1 MSDQPLR
8 TTTSDELSPLMVAEE
23 PVFHKFDILTK
34 ILAKEF
40 GEDFVQLFAEPRQ
53 EGLKTDWYTDY
64 DQCRRFDEL
73 TDTEQT
79 DLIRKLRSSI
89 SKVENI
95 IDKYGERSSE
105 NKDSGL
111 ISIALRESLKIPDK
125 GFIYSSDGRPVLI
138 GWSFVGK
145 SDARSFDLLDPDN
158 LPVEA
163 EILPT
168 TKAEPAQSEKV
179 ATEGP
184 VKEAGR
190 SAAND
195 VPQKTKEKRRFGC
208 IWCCLLLPLLTLLA
222 GFLLSC
228 YCCGGLSKTNAGEG
242 GFLSFLGNLT
252 CHSEQHVPD
261 HAPPVDLPEP
271 APSDVPQPV
280 LDTPEILTAE
290 GFDCSPYLDDVP
302 TERIVFVL
310 DSSASMNNVDGAS
323 GYANTLFERLQE
335 LLKETSPSI
344 RIGESRIELAKKALA
359 SITET
364 LPDQT
369 EIGLVAFQD
378 CDQIVQSGITPVSQS
393 TILEDIIWPLQPV
406 GGTPLGA
413 SILIAAE
420 AIERRG
426 WGDEEA
432 SIVVITDGEESCH
445 DEGQHYP
452 CQVARE
458 LNQRFPK
465 LRINVID
472 ITGSQSS
479 NCLAEQ
485 TGGFLFTAHNT
496 EGLIGVLRQA
506 SGQEIPAACLGR

>member
-8 TTTSDELSPLMVAEE
+8 TTTSDELSPLMVDEE
-23 PVFHKFDILTK
+23 PVFYKFGILTK

-53 EGLKTDWYTDY
+53 EGLKTDWYTDC

-73 TDTEQT
+73 TDAEQT

-89 SKVENI
+89 SKIETI
-95 IDKYGERSSE
+95 INKYEKNLSE

-145 SDARSFDLLDPDN
+145 SDARSFDLLNPEN

-163 EILPT
+163 EIPPT
-168 TKAEPAQSEKV
+168 TKAEPVQSEKV
-179 ATEGP
+179 ATEEP
-184 VKEAGR
+184 VKESGR
-190 SAAND
+190 SVVND
-195 VPQKTKEKRRFGC
+195 VPQKTKKKRRFGC

-222 GFLLSC
+222 GFLLGC
-228 YCCGGLSKTNAGEG
+228 YYCGWLCKTNAGES

-252 CHSEQHVPD
+252 CHSEQPAPD
-261 HAPPVDLPEP
+261 PAPPVDPPEP
-271 APSDVPQPV
+271 VPSDVPQPV
-280 LDTPEILTAE
+280 PDTPEILTAE

-310 DSSASMNNVDGAS
+310 DGSLSMNDVDRA
-323 GYANTLFERLQE
+323 TLFERLQE
-335 LLKETSPSI
+335 LLKGTSPSI
-344 RIGESRIELAKKALA
+344 RIEESRIALAKKALA
-359 SITET
+359 SITES

-369 EIGLVAFQD
+369 EIGLVAFQH
-378 CDQIVQSGITPVSQS
+378 CDQIVQSDITPVSQS
-393 TILEDIIWPLQPV
+393 TILEDIVWPLQPV
-406 GGTPLGA
+406 GKTPLGA
-413 SILIAAE
+413 SVLIAAE

-432 SIVVITDGEESCH
+432 SIIVITDGEESCH
-445 DEGQHYP
+445 DEGQRYP
-452 CQVARE
+452 CQVAQE

-479 NCLAEQ
+479 SCLAEQ
-485 TGGFLFTAHNT
+485 TGGFLFTARNT